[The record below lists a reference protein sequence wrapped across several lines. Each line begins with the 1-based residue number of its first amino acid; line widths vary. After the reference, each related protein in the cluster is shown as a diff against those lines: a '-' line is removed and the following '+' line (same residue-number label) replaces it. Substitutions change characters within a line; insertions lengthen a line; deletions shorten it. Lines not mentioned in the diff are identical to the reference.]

1 MLCEGF
7 SIMKQY
13 THKEKAQNFVA
24 DFQSKKIIEYTP
36 YAGGRTEYSPLNDRE
51 AKEVAK
57 IALSRNIENLSF
69 IVQRL
74 IEQGHKEVS
83 EHFSILL
90 NEEKSILSEVERL

>member
-1 MLCEGF
+1 
-7 SIMKQY
+7 MKQY

-36 YAGGRTEYSPLNDRE
+36 YAGGRTEYSSLNDRE

-57 IALSRNIENLSF
+57 IALSRNIENLSL

-74 IEQGHKEVS
+74 IEQGHKDVS

-90 NEEKSILSEVERL
+90 NEDKSILLEVERL